1 MKRIF
6 FNHRKI
12 YLRFR
17 RLSMLL
23 YLGAWCVFVFT
34 PHGAHAQTSEPTVSP
49 AIAAKLTKLY
59 QQVGS
64 SFWRGEYGQRVYID
78 GGEDWRTLLSTP
90 LPKGGSSW
98 KEYSRAAQA
107 GDEWLKLADENHIHN
122 WMSDTVIYL
131 DALSYYTLGNY
142 ARATALFNR
151 LPHDYLRYRYLSDSN
166 NRDPDYANP
175 SWPGI
180 SKLLFF
186 ARLQTFSNKPA
197 NTFAALKQITADA
210 LTTLAAQRAFAA
222 LIASHST
229 RYNTY
234 EFREEFFG
242 GDRYGGEPDQ
252 WRAAALPPTLA
263 LVQQAWDTFLPLA
276 AKQAGG
282 KAVRTW
288 LQTLAKPGG
297 LLETVAALRLD
308 EFTTVLTAQLKK
320 DAAAALA
327 AKQYDRA
334 KILLVQLRT
343 EYSDDTAIATYT
355 AAGLDQVAQGFTAQA
370 DATFDLRALKPQ
382 TAAYAAYQKL
392 LASTDDAALK
402 GYAQFRMADALG
414 TMGKYAEGIAHLQQ
428 AINIWNVIPPQ
439 ERPLQPGNYDRPQA
453 THGAAPQYYI
463 EEAYYYLGYYT
474 GAGLKQRDKGIA
486 LHREFLEKFPGSKW
500 SGEALYDMLLWY
512 RWSRRP
518 KEAAAVA
525 KELAAR
531 FPHSV
536 RGATARDLL
545 KTEYAKY

>member
-1 MKRIF
+1 MTHHLLNTQGNYQR
-6 FNHRKI
+6 
-12 YLRFR
+12 LR

-23 YLGAWCVFVFT
+23 CLGACYVLA
-34 PHGAHAQTSEPTVSP
+34 PRAAQSQTTEPTVSP
-49 AIAAKLTKLY
+49 AVAAKITTLY
-59 QQVGS
+59 RQISS
-64 SFWRGEYGQRVYID
+64 SFWRGEHGMSSRS
-78 GGEDWRTLLSTP
+78 EHPEWHASFAAP
-90 LPKGGSSW
+90 LAPDVPLRA
-98 KEYSRAAQA
+98 EYARAAQA
-107 GDEWLKLADENHIHN
+107 GDEWLKLADENHVHN
-122 WMSDTVIYL
+122 WMSDTVVYL
-131 DALSYYTLGNY
+131 DALSQYTLGNY
-142 ARATALFNR
+142 PRAIELFNR
-151 LPHDYLRYRYLSDSN
+151 LPHDYLRYHYIGESYGH
-166 NRDPDYANP
+166 DPDYADP
-175 SWPGI
+175 GWPGI
-180 SKLLFF
+180 SKLLFN
-186 ARLQTFSNKPA
+186 ARLQTLSPKPA
-197 NTFAALKQITADA
+197 NAFAALKQLTADA
-210 LTTLAAQRAFAA
+210 LTTLAAQRDFAA

-242 GDRYGGEPDQ
+242 GDRYGGQPDQ
-252 WRAAALPPTLA
+252 YRAAALPRTLA

-282 KAVRTW
+282 KAVRAW

-297 LLETVAALRLD
+297 LLETVAARRLD

-334 KILLVQLRT
+334 KALLVQLRT
-343 EYSDDTAIATYT
+343 EYSDDTEIAAYA
-355 AAGLDQVAQGFTAQA
+355 AAGLGQVAEGFTAQA
-370 DATFDLRALKPQ
+370 DARFDLRALKPQ

-414 TMGKYAEGIAHLQQ
+414 TMGKYAEGIALLQQ
-428 AINIWNVIPPQ
+428 AIATWNAIPPQ
-439 ERPLQPGNYDRPQA
+439 ERPLQSGNYDRPQA
-453 THGAAPQYYI
+453 AHGAAPQYYI

-486 LHREFLEKFPGSKW
+486 LHRELLEKFPGSKW

-512 RWSRRP
+512 RWNRRP
-518 KEAAAVA
+518 KEAVAVA

-536 RGATARDLL
+536 RAATARDLL